1 MIPFHVTTGALR
13 SIDKFGGLDG
23 YLLDSGMVEPGDNEG
38 WMAKQ
43 RILQKMRVFE
53 NKGLDVLEGVV
64 FRNEIG
70 DVKESEEKV
79 GVESVAV

>member
-1 MIPFHVTTGALR
+1 
-13 SIDKFGGLDG
+13 
-23 YLLDSGMVEPGDNEG
+23 MVEPGDNEG

-70 DVKESEEKV
+70 DVKEYEEKV